1 MLPTDPLQ
9 IRFHEILVT
18 NAWADFK
25 VSVLVSDIKQG
36 DSKCLTFQAASEE
49 EFKRWQQLVSCN
61 TGGNPRVYVDPGS
74 GGISCASHNIELDDH
89 IVGMLLKCFFTNLF
103 ICFLQA
109 DCKNVS
115 RMSSLVVGLK
125 WKELIGKFEF

>member
-1 MLPTDPLQ
+1 MGLAQAKHGTSKHCLKCS
-9 IRFHEILVT
+9 I
-18 NAWADFK
+18 
-25 VSVLVSDIKQG
+25 SVLVSDNKQG

-89 IVGMLLKCFFTNLF
+89 IVGTSPKSQYKRIYSLF
-103 ICFLQA
+103 SSGRLQE
-109 DCKNVS
+109 CITHVES
-115 RMSSLVVGLK
+115 GGGL
-125 WKELIGKFEF
+125 EMEGAYR